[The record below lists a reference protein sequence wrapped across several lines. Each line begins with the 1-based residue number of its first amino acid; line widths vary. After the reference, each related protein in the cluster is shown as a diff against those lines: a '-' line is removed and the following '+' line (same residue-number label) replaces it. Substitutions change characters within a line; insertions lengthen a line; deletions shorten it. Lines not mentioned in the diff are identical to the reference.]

1 LPQPFQRRQ
10 FLAGGAAGA
19 FLCALGGERT
29 FPFSTAKEVAEAD
42 AAARRVTKP
51 PAVAKDPVDTMAFPT
66 PQPQPGGVAREYW
79 VQARPLRWDPIP
91 TARDEWMNM
100 PIPHRRKFM
109 ALAYQL
115 YSPGFAKPVSAPTI
129 PGPTLEAEVGDTLV
143 VHFRNGDHHFDQAHT
158 MHPHGV
164 KYTPDYDGSY
174 LAGFTRAGGFIA
186 PGDEFT
192 YTWEA
197 RPDSVGVWPYHDHG
211 PNGTIS
217 VARGLFG
224 TVIVREKGAKKP
236 DVEQV
241 LVMHA
246 LTPQITFAA
255 ESFQCFNGRAFA
267 GNTPTVR
274 AKVGQDVAFHVYG
287 GDGMFHTF
295 HVHGHR
301 WKNDAGAQVDNPT
314 LGPHEVITARWTEDN
329 PGRWL
334 YHCHVFSHQD
344 AGMAGWYLSEPS

>member
-1 LPQPFQRRQ
+1 VGNIQRRQ
-10 FLAGGAAGA
+10 FIADGASAVFLCGLAGG
-19 FLCALGGERT
+19 RV
-29 FPFSTAKEVAEAD
+29 FPFKTASDVKAAD
-42 AAARRVTKP
+42 AAARKVKRPKRVP
-51 PAVAKDPVDTMAFPT
+51 KDPVDTMSFPT

-79 VQARPLRWDPIP
+79 IQARPISWDPVP
-91 TARDEWMNM
+91 TGRDEWMNM
-100 PIPHRRKFM
+100 KVPRKRRFT
-109 ALAYQL
+109 ALAYQE
-115 YSPGFAKPVSAPTI
+115 YNEGFAQPLGPPTI
-129 PGPTLEAEVGDTLV
+129 PGPKLEAEVGDTLV
-143 VHFRNGDHHFDQAHT
+143 VHFRNDDRHYGQAHT

-164 KYTPDYDGSY
+164 RYTPDYDGSY
-174 LAGFTRAGGFIA
+174 LSSFTRAGGFIA

-197 RPDSVGVWPYHDHG
+197 LPGSAGVWPYHDHG

-224 TVIVREKGAKKP
+224 TVIIREKGAKKP

-241 LVMHA
+241 LVLHA
-246 LTPQITFAA
+246 FTPQITQADA
-255 ESFQCFNGRAFA
+255 NFQCFNGRAFA

-274 AKVGQDVAFHVYG
+274 SKVGQDVAFHAYG

-301 WKNDAGAQVDNPT
+301 WLDPAGAHVDNPSF
-314 LGPHEVITARWTEDN
+314 GPHEVVTARWTEDN

-344 AGMAGWYLSEPS
+344 AGMAGWYLVEP